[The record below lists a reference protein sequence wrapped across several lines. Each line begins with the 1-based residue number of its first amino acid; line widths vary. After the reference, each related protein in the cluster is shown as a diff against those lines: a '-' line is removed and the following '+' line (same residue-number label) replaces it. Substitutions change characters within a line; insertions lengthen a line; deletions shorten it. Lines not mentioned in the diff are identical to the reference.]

1 MADSERRELHADC
14 ARCVGLCCVALEF
27 AASAD
32 FAIDKPAGRACPNL
46 QTDFRCAIHSNLRQ
60 NGFPGC
66 AVYDC
71 FGAGQRVSQV
81 AFSGLDWRERRDL
94 APRMFTAFG
103 IMRQLHELLWYLSEA
118 LALECVRSLYPELR
132 VARSETERLA
142 DLDRVA
148 LIDVD
153 VAAHRERVNA
163 VLRQASELA
172 RADVRPRGIDRSA
185 ADLSGKDL
193 RRMSLRG
200 ANLRGARLIGAKLL
214 GMDLQL
220 ADLTGAD
227 LRGADLRAATMDTSL
242 FVTQSQL
249 ESAIGDASTRLPTT
263 RTRPAHW
270 S

>member
-1 MADSERRELHADC
+1 MAEPERRELHADC

-32 FAIDKPAGRACPNL
+32 FAIDKPAGRPCPHL
-46 QTDFRCAIHSNLRQ
+46 QMDFRCAIHSELRR

-71 FGAGQRVSQV
+71 FGAGQHVSQV
-81 AFSGLDWRERRDL
+81 TFAGVDWRGRPDL

-103 IMRQLHELLWYLSEA
+103 FMRQLHELLWYLSEA
-118 LALECVRSLYPELR
+118 LALESVQALYPELR
-132 VARSETERLA
+132 FARLETERLS

-163 VLRQASELA
+163 LLRQASALA

-185 ADLSGKDL
+185 ADLVGKDL
-193 RRMSLRG
+193 RRMNLRG
-200 ANLRGARLIGAKLL
+200 ANLRGARLIGAKLS
-214 GMDLQL
+214 GTDLAL
-220 ADLTGAD
+220 ADFTGAD
-227 LRGADLRAATMDTSL
+227 LRGADLRAANMDTSL

-249 ESAIGDASTRLPTT
+249 ESSVGDMATRVPTM
-263 RTRPAHW
+263 RVRPKHW